1 MLRKFS
7 FERVTVVAVLVIFGA
22 SAHESKN
29 DTKQPQN
36 ITLQVAENRL
46 AELRSLLTD
55 RLMKVDQIRSE
66 LGGRET
72 SCSAQDQEC
81 SLYYRVKQKKNDHFD
96 AISLPSCSLM
106 FPASLLVLMVGL
118 SGGI

>member
-1 MLRKFS
+1 MWHTSR
-7 FERVTVVAVLVIFGA
+7 FERVTVIAMLAILGV
-22 SAHESKN
+22 SAQESKN

-36 ITLQVAENRL
+36 ITLTIAENRL
-46 AELRSLLTD
+46 AELKGLLSD

-81 SLYYRVKQKKNDHFD
+81 SLYYRV
-96 AISLPSCSLM
+96 P
-106 FPASLLVLMVGL
+106 LVCNTM
-118 SGGI
+118 

>member
-1 MLRKFS
+1 MRLKS
-7 FERVTVVAVLVIFGA
+7 YFECECVAVIAVLVIFGA
-22 SAHESKN
+22 SAQESKN

-36 ITLQVAENRL
+36 ITLTVAEDRL
-46 AELRSLLTD
+46 AELKGLLTD

-81 SLYYRVKQKKNDHFD
+81 SLYYRVTF
-96 AISLPSCSLM
+96 
-106 FPASLLVLMVGL
+106 VR
-118 SGGI
+118 